1 MDYSKLISKGA
12 ATIPPSGIRKFF
24 DLVAEMKDAIS
35 LGVGEPDYVTP
46 ANIRQAAIDSI
57 NNGITQ
63 YTSNSGLLELRE
75 EIVTYLKDRYGI
87 TYDAKTEVLV
97 TVGASE
103 AIDLT
108 LRAILNPGDEVLVPD
123 PSYVSYA
130 PCVTLCGGKP
140 VSVYTCEEYEFKLL
154 PEEIEKKITERTK
167 AIILPFPNNPTGA
180 ILEREYLEE
189 VARFVLE
196 YDLLVITDEIYA
208 ELTYGSEKHVSI
220 ASIDK
225 MIERTIY
232 INGFSKA
239 FAMTGWRIGYLC
251 CKNIDIMSAILKI
264 HQYAI
269 MCAPTFSQYGAMYAL
284 EEGLQDD
291 FSIVKEMHDEYDK
304 RRRYL
309 VSAFNEM
316 GLTCFEPKGAFYVFP
331 NVFEKTGL
339 TGEQF
344 AERLLKE
351 EKVAV
356 VPGNAFGESGKYN
369 VRCAYAYSMA
379 KLTEAIKRIGRFVEK
394 VSK

>member
-1 MDYSKLISKGA
+1 MRNFVGEFAQKIQ
-12 ATIPPSGIRKFF
+12 PSGIRKFF
-24 DLVAEMKDAIS
+24 DIVGEMPDAIS
-35 LGVGEPDYVTP
+35 LGVGEPDFVTP
-46 ANIRQAAIDSI
+46 WGIRDSAIRSI
-57 NNGITQ
+57 NKGYTQ
-63 YTSNSGLLELRE
+63 YTSNKGIPILRDLISKYLKERFDLSYSRE
-75 EIVTYLKDRYGI
+75 EI
-87 TYDAKTEVLV
+87 LV

-103 AIDLT
+103 AIDLS
-108 LRAILNPGDEVLVPD
+108 LRATINSGDGILVPS
-123 PSYVSYA
+123 PSYVSYS
-130 PCVTLCGGKP
+130 PIIELCGGKAIEVP
-140 VSVYTCEEYEFKLL
+140 CKEENGFKVTYDCL
-154 PEEIEKKITERTK
+154 KKAVTKETK

-251 CKNIDIMSAILKI
+251 CKNVDIMSAILKI

>member
-1 MDYSKLISKGA
+1 MRNFVGEFAQKIQ
-12 ATIPPSGIRKFF
+12 PSGIRKFF
-24 DLVAEMKDAIS
+24 DIVGEMPDAIS
-35 LGVGEPDYVTP
+35 LGVGEPDFVTP
-46 ANIRQAAIDSI
+46 WGIRDSAIRSI
-57 NNGITQ
+57 NKGYTQ
-63 YTSNSGLLELRE
+63 YTSNKGIPKLRDLISKYLKERFDLSYSRE
-75 EIVTYLKDRYGI
+75 EI
-87 TYDAKTEVLV
+87 LV

-103 AIDLT
+103 AIDLS
-108 LRAILNPGDEVLVPD
+108 LRATINSGDGILVPS
-123 PSYVSYA
+123 PSYVSYS
-130 PCVTLCGGKP
+130 PIIELCGGKAIEVP
-140 VSVYTCEEYEFKLL
+140 CKEENGFKVTYDCL
-154 PEEIEKKITERTK
+154 KKAVTKETK

>member
-1 MDYSKLISKGA
+1 MRNFVGEFAQKIQ
-12 ATIPPSGIRKFF
+12 PSGIRKFF
-24 DLVAEMKDAIS
+24 DIVGEMPDAIS
-35 LGVGEPDYVTP
+35 LGVGEPDFVTP
-46 ANIRQAAIDSI
+46 WGIRDSAIRSI
-57 NNGITQ
+57 NKGYTQ
-63 YTSNSGLLELRE
+63 YTSNKGIPKLRDLISKYLKERFDLSYSRE
-75 EIVTYLKDRYGI
+75 EI
-87 TYDAKTEVLV
+87 LV

-103 AIDLT
+103 AIDLS
-108 LRAILNPGDEVLVPD
+108 LRATINSGDGILVPS
-123 PSYVSYA
+123 PSYVSYS
-130 PCVTLCGGKP
+130 PIIELCGGKAIEVP
-140 VSVYTCEEYEFKLL
+140 CKEENGFKVTYDCL
-154 PEEIEKKITERTK
+154 KKAVTKETK

-251 CKNIDIMSAILKI
+251 CKNVDIMSAILKI